1 MLGAIRVL
9 IATDSK
15 NISGLLNNILANYY
29 RINVVGVV
37 YNGIEAYKSIVS
49 LKPDFAVMD
58 ADLPLMGGLEILK
71 LLKKENI
78 KINILIMSSLAH
90 NQDASMRGFDLGVLE
105 FIQKTRNISAE
116 FIKDNILSRI
126 IEISK
131 KQSDDIEYVPE
142 SNIDYNFNFLNNTPS
157 PTTTTTIASNTNK
170 TTVDDNEQTYLNKFD
185 DNVRIIPFNQ
195 KQVASAISKILKFDL
210 KPPKLVAIGISTGG
224 PRALRIMLPSLPSD
238 FPLPILIS
246 QHIPKE
252 FSSSLIS
259 SLQDICK
266 IRIKE
271 ATVDEEL
278 APSIVYISP
287 GDKNMGVYMDSK
299 GKIRIKF
306 YPDTEHKFIYTPCVN
321 YLFETI
327 DNVLGNKAVAIVMT
341 GMGNDGTNG
350 MISLYKHGNLCIAQ
364 DRESSTVFGMP
375 RSVIENKAVHVVLSL
390 YDIAE
395 FLIQYM
401 RLKRV

>member
-131 KQSDDIEYVPE
+131 KQSDDLEYVPE

-271 ATVDEEL
+271 AIVDEEL

-327 DNVLGNKAVAIVMT
+327 DNVLVDKAVAIVMT

>member
-195 KQVASAISKILKFDL
+195 KQVATAISKILKFDL

-327 DNVLGNKAVAIVMT
+327 DNVLVDKAVAIVMT

>member
-131 KQSDDIEYVPE
+131 KQSDDLEYVPE

-157 PTTTTTIASNTNK
+157 PTTTTTIVSNTNK

-278 APSIVYISP
+278 TPSIVYISP

-327 DNVLGNKAVAIVMT
+327 DNVLVDKAVAIVMT

>member
-327 DNVLGNKAVAIVMT
+327 DNVLVDKAVAIVMT

>member
-131 KQSDDIEYVPE
+131 KQSDDLEYVPE

-157 PTTTTTIASNTNK
+157 PTTTTTIVSNTNK

-195 KQVASAISKILKFDL
+195 KQVATAISKILKFDL
-210 KPPKLVAIGISTGG
+210 KTPKLVAIGISTGG

-341 GMGNDGTNG
+341 GMGNDGTDG

>member
-131 KQSDDIEYVPE
+131 KQSDDLEYVPE

-157 PTTTTTIASNTNK
+157 PTTTTTIVSNTNK
-170 TTVDDNEQTYLNKFD
+170 TTIDDNEQTYLNKFD

-327 DNVLGNKAVAIVMT
+327 DNVLVDKAVAIVMT

>member
-131 KQSDDIEYVPE
+131 KQSDDLEYVPE
-142 SNIDYNFNFLNNTPS
+142 SNIDYNFNFLNSTPIT
-157 PTTTTTIASNTNK
+157 PVAAASNTNK

-195 KQVASAISKILKFDL
+195 KQVASAISKILKFNL

-327 DNVLGNKAVAIVMT
+327 DNVLVDKAVAIVMT

>member
-327 DNVLGNKAVAIVMT
+327 DNVLVDKAVAIVMT
-341 GMGNDGTNG
+341 GMGNDGTDG

>member
-131 KQSDDIEYVPE
+131 KQSDDLEYVPE

-327 DNVLGNKAVAIVMT
+327 DNVLVDKAVAIVMT

>member
-170 TTVDDNEQTYLNKFD
+170 ITVDDNEQTYLNKFD

-195 KQVASAISKILKFDL
+195 KQVATAISKILKFDL

-327 DNVLGNKAVAIVMT
+327 DNVLVDKAVAIVMT
-341 GMGNDGTNG
+341 GMGNDGTDG